1 MSFVQRIAEYVKS
14 KSDFEKALIILVF
27 CSTFL
32 YPFINIILIYLGF
45 VQVPRF
51 NDFSAYYYAAERFLT
66 DESIYSTLYIFL
78 TDPSNYPSSQYGQPF
93 VYPPIISI
101 FFVPFTYLDFRA
113 AGYVWGLVCVA
124 LLIISVKMLFKSE
137 AVVLEKKLEVIL
149 YVCAI
154 GFSPVIT
161 TLKAG
166 QISICIF
173 FLLTLSWYMYR
184 RGNKTFSGIFMLFA
198 ATPKP
203 CYILA
208 AGYFLQKRSF
218 RALLGM
224 IVGLAGIIVISILL
238 FSQSELVT
246 YIKDIVLLK
255 SNEAALNVGSPLPI
269 EDAGC
274 IELIPLYHF
283 DSISLFVR
291 IGVFLMLGGLLLF
304 NPKDSIYT
312 KYLFSLSIVT
322 VILIFPIIDT
332 DDLVMLLIPFFLVGI
347 SEYRMRNNLTIP
359 LISLFLV
366 QIHPYS
372 VEFIAKFGPCHFPA
386 MFVQISWIYD
396 ILPYIQP
403 GMYGVWMLFGF
414 ILYRMIFGMLYHHK
428 LQEKEI

>member
-1 MSFVQRIAEYVKS
+1 MSLVQRIAEYVKS
-14 KSDFEKALIILVF
+14 KSKFEKALIILVF

-32 YPFINIILIYLGF
+32 YPFINMILIYHGF

-66 DESIYSTLYIFL
+66 DESIYTTLNIFLMDPGNYSTL
-78 TDPSNYPSSQYGQPF
+78 QYGNPF
-93 VYPPIISI
+93 VYPPIVSI

-113 AGYVWGLVCVA
+113 AGYAWDLLCIA
-124 LLIISVKMLFKSE
+124 LLIISVKMLLKSE
-137 AVVLEKKLEVIL
+137 AVVLEKKLEVVL

-166 QISICIF
+166 QISIFIF

-184 RGNKTFSGIFMLFA
+184 QGKKLFSGIFMLFA
-198 ATPKP
+198 VTPKP
-203 CYILA
+203 PYFLA

-224 IVGLAGIIVISILL
+224 VVGLAGIIVISILL

-255 SNEAALNVGSPLPI
+255 SHEAALNVGSGPMI
-269 EDAGC
+269 IDAGC
-274 IELIPLYHF
+274 IELIPIYHLEY
-283 DSISLFVR
+283 ISLFAR
-291 IGVFLMLGGLLLF
+291 IAILLILGGLLLF

-312 KYLFSLSIVT
+312 KYLFSLSIVV
-322 VILIFPIIDT
+322 VILISPIIDT
-332 DDLVMLLIPFFLVGI
+332 DDLVMLLIPFFLVGV
-347 SEYRMRNNLTIP
+347 SEYRMGSSLTVP
-359 LISLFLV
+359 LLSLFLV

-372 VEFIAKFGPCHFPA
+372 VEFIAKFGPCHFPT
-386 MFVQISWIYD
+386 MFAQMSWIQD

-403 GMYGVWMLFGF
+403 GMYGVLMLFGL
-414 ILYRMIFGMLYHHK
+414 ILYRMVFGMLYPHK
-428 LQEKEI
+428 LREKEI